1 MARQVDYF
9 FALYSPWSYLGH
21 KQLTEIATRH
31 KVKLVYRPTPLI
43 ELFAETGGLPLA
55 QRPES
60 RQRYRWMELQ
70 RWRDKRGV
78 ALNLRPKYW
87 RYQSTL
93 ADRCVIAL
101 NLIEHDPNTYVTLA
115 YKAVWEKDLN
125 LDDDVIVASL
135 LMASGLK
142 AQDVIA
148 AANSDMAQAIYRDN
162 RQAAVAAGVFGAP
175 SYVIEGEV
183 FWGQDR
189 LDLLDDMLAS
199 GRKPYLPL

>member
-31 KVKLVYRPTPLI
+31 KVKLVYRPTPLG
-43 ELFAETGGLPLA
+43 EVFAETGGLPLA

-78 ALNLRPKYW
+78 AMKLQPKYW
-87 RYQSTL
+87 PYQSTL

-101 NLIEHDPNTYVTLA
+101 NLIEHDPNTFVTLA

>member
-9 FALYSPWSYLGH
+9 FALYSPWSFLGH
-21 KQLTEIATRH
+21 KLLTEIATRH
-31 KVKLVYRPTPLI
+31 KLRLVYRPTPLI
-43 ELFAETGGLPLA
+43 DLFSETGGKPLA
-55 QRPES
+55 ERPES

-70 RWRDKRGV
+70 RWRDKRGI
-78 ALNLRPKYW
+78 ALNLKPKYW
-87 RYQSTL
+87 PYPSTL

-101 NLIEHDPNTYVTLA
+101 NMIEHDPNTYVTLA

-125 LDDDVIVASL
+125 LADETIISSL
-135 LMASGLK
+135 LTASGLK

-148 AANSDMAQAIYRDN
+148 AANSDMAHSIYRDN
-162 RQAAVAAGVFGAP
+162 KQAAVAAGVFGAP
-175 SYVIEGEV
+175 SYVIDGEV

-189 LDLLDDMLAS
+189 LELLDDMLAS

>member
-1 MARQVDYF
+1 MARQIDYF

-21 KQLTEIATRH
+21 KLLTETVTRH
-31 KVKLVYRPTPLI
+31 KARLVYRPTPLG
-43 ELFAETGGLPLA
+43 EVFAETGGLPLA

-70 RWRDKRGV
+70 RWRDKRG
-78 ALNLRPKYW
+78 LPLKLQPKYW
-87 RYQSTL
+87 PYQSTL

-101 NLIEHDPNTYVTLA
+101 NLISHDPNTYVTLA

-125 LDDDVIVASL
+125 LGDDMIVASL
-135 LMASGLK
+135 LTASGLK

-162 RQAAVAAGVFGAP
+162 KQAAVAAGVFGAP
-175 SYVIEGEV
+175 SYVIDGEV

-189 LDLLDDMLAS
+189 LELLDDMLTS